1 MVEKRVSTGVNYNMQ
16 EIKEEIL
23 EKTGIRDRARD
34 ITCCNRVLRVIE
46 KQAIMASPLNETMNG
61 FNVPEI
67 EKTRKGENSPG

>member
-23 EKTGIRDRARD
+23 EKTGIRDKARD

-46 KQAIMASPLNETMNG
+46 KQAIMASPLNETMNW